1 VEVVASAESAL
12 SDASW
17 RVSRDGEVVAMV
29 DLRHEGGAV
38 LVSAGP
44 VTRPKPYTFDSLQ
57 AADVFI
63 TDLLASFAYLGCEV
77 AKT

>member
-1 VEVVASAESAL
+1 
-12 SDASW
+12 
-17 RVSRDGEVVAMV
+17 MV

-44 VTRPKPYTFDSLQ
+44 VSRPKPYTFDSLQ